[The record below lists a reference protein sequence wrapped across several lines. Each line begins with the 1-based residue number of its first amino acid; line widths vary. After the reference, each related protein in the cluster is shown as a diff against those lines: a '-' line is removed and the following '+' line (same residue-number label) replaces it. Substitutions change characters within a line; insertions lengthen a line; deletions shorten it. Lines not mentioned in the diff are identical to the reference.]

1 MPTTKF
7 RNLTIFT
14 YFGVTV
20 GISFRAFVWF
30 RSRQNW
36 ISRPN
41 SLHKIL
47 IGYLLSTIFFANL
60 LITGELGDLF
70 MSMLGY
76 LHDLRSPKITL
87 KWARLVSPGLVTKNP
102 VLIIFSIVS

>member
-1 MPTTKF
+1 M
-7 RNLTIFT
+7 
-14 YFGVTV
+14 
-20 GISFRAFVWF
+20 
-30 RSRQNW
+30 QNW

-87 KWARLVSPGLVTKNP
+87 KCARLVSPGLVTKNP